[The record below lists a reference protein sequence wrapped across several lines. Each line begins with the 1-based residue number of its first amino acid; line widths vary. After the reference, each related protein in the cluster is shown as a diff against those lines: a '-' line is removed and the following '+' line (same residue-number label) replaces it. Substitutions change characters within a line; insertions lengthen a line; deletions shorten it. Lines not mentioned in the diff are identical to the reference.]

1 MGKYVKRVV
10 STSFWEDPKV
20 MTLFTPEDKYFMLY
34 LLTNPHTTQL
44 GIYHL
49 VPKIAAFEMG
59 YSLESVLSLIDR
71 FENKYGII
79 RYNNETMEVAIKNYL
94 KHSIVKGGK
103 PVLDCLMQDAK
114 GVKDKSL
121 LTFISESVNDEDLVQ
136 TVKTFLQTIKE
147 ESTKEE
153 NIIND
158 NDNDNDS
165 NVDVTSHD
173 TSTIRKRNVDDVSKL
188 RGHDLEL
195 AKTYGFTVDEGLLSA
210 FTDFYRMRKS
220 IKKPMSERAV
230 LMLRNELEKL
240 APGDIPLKISILN
253 QSSFYCWQG
262 VYPIKSEFQRD
273 SQTDYGKQVDLAF
286 GDWQ

>member
-1 MGKYVKRVV
+1 M
-10 STSFWEDPKV
+10 
-20 MTLFTPEDKYFMLY
+20 
-34 LLTNPHTTQL
+34 
-44 GIYHL
+44 
-49 VPKIAAFEMG
+49 
-59 YSLESVLSLIDR
+59 
-71 FENKYGII
+71 
-79 RYNNETMEVAIKNYL
+79 
-94 KHSIVKGGK
+94 
-103 PVLDCLMQDAK
+103 
-114 GVKDKSL
+114 
-121 LTFISESVNDEDLVQ
+121 
-136 TVKTFLQTIKE
+136 
-147 ESTKEE
+147 
-153 NIIND
+153 
-158 NDNDNDS
+158 
-165 NVDVTSHD
+165 DVTSHD

-195 AKTYGFTVDEGLLSA
+195 AKTYGFADDEGLLSA

-230 LMLRNELEKL
+230 SMLRNELEKL